1 MARPLRIEFSGA
13 VYHITARGNARQ
25 AIFLDDED
33 RDSFLRVLGKV
44 VSRFDLL
51 LHAYCL
57 MDNHYD
63 LLVETPK
70 ANLSKALRQLN
81 GVYTQAFNRRHGK
94 VGPVLQGRFKSIL
107 VDKDRYLLQLARY
120 VALNPVRAKLV
131 KKPDAY
137 RWSSFRA
144 TVGLDPAPVFLTVDW
159 VLSQF
164 AKQRAAGQRRYWRFV
179 LEGVGEVSPWEQLQ
193 GQILLGGAKF
203 VASLRPLLQ
212 DKRAHRRIPKT
223 QRLANRPPLKKI
235 LTSLAVKDRSRRN
248 VAIRVAHVQH
258 GYSLTEIGDAL
269 GLHYSTISRIV
280 TALDNS

>member
-1 MARPLRIEFSGA
+1 MARPLRIEFPGA

-25 AIFLDDED
+25 AIYLDDED
-33 RDSFLRVLGKV
+33 ADNFLRVLGKV

-57 MDNHYD
+57 MDNHYH
-63 LLVETPK
+63 LLVETPN
-70 ANLSKALRQLN
+70 ANLSRALRQLN
-81 GVYTQAFNRRHGK
+81 GVYTQSFNRRHGK
-94 VGPVLQGRFKSIL
+94 SGSVLQGRFKSIL
-107 VDKDRYLLQLARY
+107 VDKARYLLQLARY
-120 VALNPVRAKLV
+120 VVLTPVRAKLV

-144 TVGLDPAPVFLTVDW
+144 TVGLDPVPAFLSTDW

-179 LEGVGEVSPWEQLQ
+179 LEGVGGASPWAQLQ
-193 GQILLGGAKF
+193 GQILLGDAKF
-203 VASLRPLLQ
+203 VASFRPLLQ
-212 DKRAHRRIPKT
+212 DKSAHKKIPKR
-223 QRLANRPPLKKI
+223 QRLANRPPLKRI
-235 LTSLAVKDRSRRN
+235 LTSLALKDRSTRN

-258 GYSLTEIGDAL
+258 GYRLTDIGDAL

-280 TALDNS
+280 TAQDNA